1 MASKVKNLKGLEKE
15 LSISFSLK
23 DMDPTIESKM
33 KELAKTLDLKGFR
46 KGKVPL
52 NVIRSKYYD
61 QCYNES
67 LSEHIEQS
75 YIQVIIDEKLNP
87 VAPPKI
93 SMEEKKDKDKI
104 YFKALIEVMP
114 DVKVTNIEKIKLQKP
129 KLKVKKDDLEKAVEK
144 IAEQYKEWKPVKR
157 KSKKGDR
164 VKADFVGTING
175 EDFENN
181 KADDF
186 LVEIGSK
193 QLIPGFE
200 EGLIGLK
207 SGEDVKLDITFPDD
221 YQDKKLASKPVV
233 FDITVKEVLEPEV
246 SEINE
251 EFVKKL
257 GIDDGKIETLHS
269 KIKDGMKKDAETL
282 IESHMKKIVIAELSK
297 SQKLEVPK
305 SLVQEEIHRI
315 DKENNPNGEVKMTH
329 EDMDK
334 LYSKEATDRVKAGLL
349 LREIINNEKF
359 KITQQN
365 ISDWIDTVS
374 RGHNNRSEV
383 ENYYMNNAEAKKNME
398 SVILEN
404 LAIKW
409 IINNAEVSEKS
420 FSFDALME
428 LR

>member
-1 MASKVKNLKGLEKE
+1 MTSKVKNLKGLEKE

-23 DMDPTIESKM
+23 DMDPTIESKL
-33 KELAKTLDLKGFR
+33 KELSKNLDLKGFR
-46 KGKVPL
+46 KGKVPM
-52 NVIRSKYYD
+52 NVVKSKYYQ

-67 LSEHIEQS
+67 LSEHIEQN

-93 SMEEKKDKDKI
+93 SIDENKNKEKLF
-104 YFKALIEVMP
+104 FKALIEVMP
-114 DVKVTNIEKIKLQKP
+114 EVEIVDIEKIKLEKP
-129 KLKVKKDDLEKAVEK
+129 KLKVKKIDLEKAVEK
-144 IAEQYKEWKPVKR
+144 IADQYKEWNLVER
-157 KSKKGDR
+157 KAKNGDR

-175 EDFENN
+175 EEFDNN
-181 KADDF
+181 KAEDF
-186 LVEIGSK
+186 LIEIGSK

-207 SGEDVKLDITFPDD
+207 AGEEKKLDITFPQD
-221 YQDKKLASKPVV
+221 YQDSKLASQPVN
-233 FDITVKEVLEPEV
+233 FDIVVKEVLEPKV

-257 GIDDGKIETLHS
+257 GIDNGKIETLHS
-269 KIKDGMKKDAETL
+269 KIKEGMEKDANTIIDSYMKKN
-282 IESHMKKIVIAELSK
+282 VIKELSK

-305 SLVQEEIHRI
+305 TLVSEEISRI
-315 DKENNPNGEVKMTH
+315 DKENNPNGDIKISEK
-329 EDMDK
+329 DMEK
-334 LYSKEATDRVKAGLL
+334 LYLKEATERVRAGLL

-359 KITQQN
+359 EITQKN

-374 RGHNNRSEV
+374 RGNNNRSEI
-383 ENYYMNNAEAKKNME
+383 ENYYMNNEDAKKNME

-404 LAIKW
+404 FAVKW
-409 IINNAEVSEKS
+409 VIEKAEVSEKNY
-420 FSFDALME
+420 SFDKLME

>member
-1 MASKVKNLKGLEKE
+1 MTSKVKNLKGLERE

-23 DMDPTIESKM
+23 DMDPTIDSKM
-33 KELAKTLDLKGFR
+33 RELSKTLDLKGFR

-52 NVIRSKYYD
+52 NVIKSKYYE

-67 LSEHIEQS
+67 LSEHIEQN
-75 YIQVIIDEKLNP
+75 YIQVVIDEKLNP
-87 VAPPKI
+87 VAPPQI
-93 SMEEKKDKDKI
+93 SIEEKKDKDKI

-114 DVKVTNIEKIKLQKP
+114 EVKVTNIEKIKLQKP
-129 KLKVKKDDLEKAVEK
+129 KLKVKKVDLEKAVEK
-144 IAEQYKEWKPVKR
+144 IAEQYKEWNPVKR
-157 KSKKGDR
+157 KSKEGDR
-164 VKADFVGTING
+164 VKADFVGKING

-186 LVEIGSK
+186 LIEIGSK

-207 SGEDVKLDITFPDD
+207 SGEETKLDIIFPDD

-251 EFVKKL
+251 DFVKKL
-257 GIDDGKIETLHS
+257 GIEDGKVETLHS
-269 KIKDGMKKDAETL
+269 KIKDGMTKDAETL

-305 SLVQEEIHRI
+305 SLVHEEIHRI
-315 DKENNPNGEVKMTH
+315 DKENNPNGEVKMSH
-329 EDMDK
+329 KDMDK
-334 LYSKEATDRVKAGLL
+334 LYTKEATERVKAGLL

-359 KITQQN
+359 KISQKN
-365 ISDWIDTVS
+365 ITEWIDTVS
-374 RGHNNRSEV
+374 RGHNNRAEV
-383 ENYYMNNAEAKKNME
+383 ENYYMNNDEAKKNME

-409 IINNAEVSEKS
+409 VISNAEVSEKS
-420 FSFDALME
+420 YSFDALME

>member
-1 MASKVKNLKGLEKE
+1 MTSKVKNLKGLERE

-23 DMDPTIESKM
+23 DMDPTIDSKM
-33 KELAKTLDLKGFR
+33 RELSKTLDLKGFR

-52 NVIRSKYYD
+52 NVIKSKYYE

-67 LSEHIEQS
+67 LSEHIEQN
-75 YIQVIIDEKLNP
+75 YIQVVIDEKLNP
-87 VAPPKI
+87 VAPPQI
-93 SMEEKKDKDKI
+93 SIEEKKDKDKI

-114 DVKVTNIEKIKLQKP
+114 EVKVTNIEKIKLQKP
-129 KLKVKKDDLEKAVEK
+129 KLKVKKADLEKAVEK
-144 IAEQYKEWKPVKR
+144 IAEQYKEWNPVKR
-157 KSKKGDR
+157 KSKEGDR
-164 VKADFVGTING
+164 VKADFVGKING

-186 LVEIGSK
+186 LIEIGSK

-207 SGEDVKLDITFPDD
+207 SGEETKLDIIFPDD

-251 EFVKKL
+251 DFVKKL
-257 GIDDGKIETLHS
+257 GIEDGKVETLHS
-269 KIKDGMKKDAETL
+269 KIKDGMIKDAETL
-282 IESHMKKIVIAELSK
+282 IESHMKKIVITELSK
-297 SQKLEVPK
+297 SQKLDVPK
-305 SLVQEEIHRI
+305 SLVNEEIHRI
-315 DKENNPNGEVKMTH
+315 DKENNPNGEVKMSH
-329 EDMDK
+329 KDMDK
-334 LYSKEATDRVKAGLL
+334 LYTKEATERVKAGLL

-359 KITQQN
+359 KISQKN
-365 ISDWIDTVS
+365 ITEWIDTVS
-374 RGHNNRSEV
+374 RGHNNRAEV
-383 ENYYMNNAEAKKNME
+383 ENYYMNNDEAKKNME

-409 IINNAEVSEKS
+409 IISNAEVSEKS
-420 FSFDALME
+420 YSFDALME

>member
-52 NVIRSKYYD
+52 NVIRSKYYE

-246 SEINE
+246 SEINA

>member
-75 YIQVIIDEKLNP
+75 YIQVVIDEKLNP

>member
-1 MASKVKNLKGLEKE
+1 MTSKVKNLKGLERE

-23 DMDPTIESKM
+23 DMDPTIDSKM
-33 KELAKTLDLKGFR
+33 RELSKTLDLKGFR

-52 NVIRSKYYD
+52 NVIKSKYYE

-67 LSEHIEQS
+67 LSEHIEQN
-75 YIQVIIDEKLNP
+75 YIQVVIDEKLNP
-87 VAPPKI
+87 VAPPQI
-93 SMEEKKDKDKI
+93 SIEEKKDKDKI

-114 DVKVTNIEKIKLQKP
+114 EVKVTNIEKIKLQKP
-129 KLKVKKDDLEKAVEK
+129 KLKVKKADLEKAVEK
-144 IAEQYKEWKPVKR
+144 IAEQYKEWNPVKR
-157 KSKKGDR
+157 KSKEGDR
-164 VKADFVGTING
+164 VKADFVGKING

-186 LVEIGSK
+186 LIEIGSK

-207 SGEDVKLDITFPDD
+207 SGEETKLDIIFPDD

-251 EFVKKL
+251 DFVKKL
-257 GIDDGKIETLHS
+257 GIEDGKVETLHS
-269 KIKDGMKKDAETL
+269 KIKDGMIKDAETL

-305 SLVQEEIHRI
+305 SLVHEEIHRI
-315 DKENNPNGEVKMTH
+315 DKENNPNGEVKMSH
-329 EDMDK
+329 KDMDK
-334 LYSKEATDRVKAGLL
+334 LYTKEATERVKAGLL

-359 KITQQN
+359 KISQKN
-365 ISDWIDTVS
+365 ITEWIDTVS
-374 RGHNNRSEV
+374 RGHNNRAEV
-383 ENYYMNNAEAKKNME
+383 ENYYMNNDEAKKNME

-409 IINNAEVSEKS
+409 IISNAEVSEKS
-420 FSFDALME
+420 YSFDALME

>member
-1 MASKVKNLKGLEKE
+1 MTSKVKNLKGLERE

-23 DMDPTIESKM
+23 DMDPTIDSKM
-33 KELAKTLDLKGFR
+33 RELSKTLDLKGFR

-52 NVIRSKYYD
+52 NVIKSKYYE

-67 LSEHIEQS
+67 LSEHIEQN
-75 YIQVIIDEKLNP
+75 YIQVVIDEKLNP
-87 VAPPKI
+87 VAPPQI
-93 SMEEKKDKDKI
+93 SIEEKKDKDKI

-114 DVKVTNIEKIKLQKP
+114 EVKVTNIEKIKLQKP
-129 KLKVKKDDLEKAVEK
+129 KLKVKKADLEKAVEK
-144 IAEQYKEWKPVKR
+144 IAEQYKEWNPVKR
-157 KSKKGDR
+157 KSKEGDR
-164 VKADFVGTING
+164 VKADFIGKING

-186 LVEIGSK
+186 LIEIGSK

-207 SGEDVKLDITFPDD
+207 SGEETKLDIIFPDD

-251 EFVKKL
+251 DFVKKL
-257 GIDDGKIETLHS
+257 GIEDGKVETLHS
-269 KIKDGMKKDAETL
+269 KIKDGMIKDAETL

-305 SLVQEEIHRI
+305 SLVHEEIHRI
-315 DKENNPNGEVKMTH
+315 DKENNPNGEVKMSH
-329 EDMDK
+329 KDMDK
-334 LYSKEATDRVKAGLL
+334 LYSKEATERVKAGLL

-359 KITQQN
+359 KISQKN
-365 ISDWIDTVS
+365 ITEWIDTVS
-374 RGHNNRSEV
+374 RGHNNRAEV
-383 ENYYMNNAEAKKNME
+383 ENYYMNNDEAKKNME

-409 IINNAEVSEKS
+409 IISNAEVSEKS
-420 FSFDALME
+420 YSFDALME

>member
-1 MASKVKNLKGLEKE
+1 MTSKVKNLKGLERE

-23 DMDPTIESKM
+23 DMDPTIDSKM
-33 KELAKTLDLKGFR
+33 RELSKTLDLKGFR

-52 NVIRSKYYD
+52 NVIKSKYYE

-67 LSEHIEQS
+67 LSEHIEQN
-75 YIQVIIDEKLNP
+75 YIQVVIDEKLNP
-87 VAPPKI
+87 VAPPQI
-93 SMEEKKDKDKI
+93 SIEEKKDKDKI

-114 DVKVTNIEKIKLQKP
+114 EVKVTNIEKIKLQKP
-129 KLKVKKDDLEKAVEK
+129 KLKVKKVDLEKAVEK
-144 IAEQYKEWKPVKR
+144 IAEQYKEWNPVKR
-157 KSKKGDR
+157 KSKEGDR
-164 VKADFVGTING
+164 VKADFVGKING

-186 LVEIGSK
+186 LIEIGSK

-207 SGEDVKLDITFPDD
+207 SGEETKLDIIFPDD

-251 EFVKKL
+251 DFVKKL
-257 GIDDGKIETLHS
+257 GIEDGKVETLHS
-269 KIKDGMKKDAETL
+269 KIKDGMIKDAETL

-305 SLVQEEIHRI
+305 SLVHEEIHRI
-315 DKENNPNGEVKMTH
+315 DKENNPNGEVKMSH
-329 EDMDK
+329 KDMDK
-334 LYSKEATDRVKAGLL
+334 LYIKEATERVKAGLL

-359 KITQQN
+359 KISQKN
-365 ISDWIDTVS
+365 ITEWIDTIS
-374 RGHNNRSEV
+374 RGHNNRAEV
-383 ENYYMNNAEAKKNME
+383 ENYYMNNDEAKKNME

-409 IINNAEVSEKS
+409 IISNAEVSEKS
-420 FSFDALME
+420 YSFDALME

>member
-1 MASKVKNLKGLEKE
+1 MTSKVKNLKGLERE

-33 KELAKTLDLKGFR
+33 RELARTLDLKGFR
-46 KGKVPL
+46 KGKVPI
-52 NVIRSKYYD
+52 NVIKSKYYE

-67 LSEHIEQS
+67 LGEHIEQN

-93 SMEEKKDKDKI
+93 SIEEKKDKDKI
-104 YFKALIEVMP
+104 HFKALIEVMP
-114 DVKVTNIEKIKLQKP
+114 DVKVKNIEKIKLQKP
-129 KLKVKKDDLEKAVEK
+129 KLKVKKDDLERAVEK
-144 IAEQYKEWKPVKR
+144 IAEQYKEWNPVKR
-157 KSKKGDR
+157 KSKAGDR
-164 VKADFVGTING
+164 VKADFIGKING

-207 SGEDVKLDITFPDD
+207 SGEDTKLDITFPDD

-233 FDITVKEVLEPEV
+233 FDITIKEVLEPEV

-251 EFVKKL
+251 DFVKKL

-282 IESHMKKIVIAELSK
+282 IESHMKKLVIAELSK

-315 DKENNPNGEVKMTH
+315 DKENNPNGEVKITH

-334 LYSKEATDRVKAGLL
+334 LYSKEATERVKAGLL
-349 LREIINNEKF
+349 LREIINSEKF
-359 KITQQN
+359 KISQQN
-365 ISDWIDTVS
+365 IAEWIDTVS
-374 RGHNNRSEV
+374 RGHNNRAEV
-383 ENYYMNNAEAKKNME
+383 ENYYMNNEEAKKNME

-409 IINNAEVSEKS
+409 IISNAEVSEKS
-420 FSFDALME
+420 YSFDALME

>member
-157 KSKKGDR
+157 KSKNGDR
-164 VKADFVGTING
+164 VKADFAGTING

>member
-87 VAPPKI
+87 VAPPNI

-144 IAEQYKEWKPVKR
+144 IAEQYKEWNPVKR

-305 SLVQEEIHRI
+305 SLVREEIHRI

>member
-23 DMDPTIESKM
+23 EMDPTIESKM

-409 IINNAEVSEKS
+409 IIGNAEVSEKS
-420 FSFDALME
+420 YSFDALME

>member
-1 MASKVKNLKGLEKE
+1 MTSKVKNLKGLERE

-33 KELAKTLDLKGFR
+33 RELARTLDLKGFR
-46 KGKVPL
+46 KGKVPI
-52 NVIRSKYYD
+52 NVIKSKYYE

-67 LSEHIEQS
+67 LSEHIEQN
-75 YIQVIIDEKLNP
+75 YIQVLIDEKLNP

-93 SMEEKKDKDKI
+93 SLEEKKDKDKI
-104 YFKALIEVMP
+104 HFKALIEVMP
-114 DVKVTNIEKIKLQKP
+114 EVKVKNIEKIKLQKP
-129 KLKVKKDDLEKAVEK
+129 KLKVKKDDLERAVEK
-144 IAEQYKEWKPVKR
+144 IAEQYKEWNPVKR
-157 KSKKGDR
+157 KSKAGDR
-164 VKADFVGTING
+164 VKADFIGKING

-186 LVEIGSK
+186 LIEIGSK

-207 SGEDVKLDITFPDD
+207 SGEDTKLDITFPDD

-251 EFVKKL
+251 DFVKKL

-282 IESHMKKIVIAELSK
+282 IDSHMKKLVIAELSK

-315 DKENNPNGEVKMTH
+315 DKENNPNGEVKITH

-334 LYSKEATDRVKAGLL
+334 LYSKEATERVKAGLL
-349 LREIINNEKF
+349 LREIINSEKF
-359 KITQQN
+359 KISQQN
-365 ISDWIDTVS
+365 IAEWIDTVS
-374 RGHNNRSEV
+374 RGHNNRAEV
-383 ENYYMNNAEAKKNME
+383 ENYYMNNEEAKKNME

-409 IINNAEVSEKS
+409 IIVNAEVSEKS
-420 FSFDALME
+420 YSFDALME

>member
-1 MASKVKNLKGLEKE
+1 MTSKVKNLKGLERE

-23 DMDPTIESKM
+23 DMDPTIDSKM
-33 KELAKTLDLKGFR
+33 RELSKTLDLKGFR

-52 NVIRSKYYD
+52 NVIKSKYYE

-67 LSEHIEQS
+67 LSEHIEQN
-75 YIQVIIDEKLNP
+75 YIQVVIDEKLNP
-87 VAPPKI
+87 VAPPQI
-93 SMEEKKDKDKI
+93 SIEEKKDKDKI

-114 DVKVTNIEKIKLQKP
+114 EVKVTNIEKIKLQKP
-129 KLKVKKDDLEKAVEK
+129 KLKVKKVDLEKAVEK
-144 IAEQYKEWKPVKR
+144 IAEQYKEWNPVKR
-157 KSKKGDR
+157 KSKEGDR
-164 VKADFVGTING
+164 VKADFVGKING

-186 LVEIGSK
+186 LIEIGSK

-207 SGEDVKLDITFPDD
+207 SGEETKLDIIFPDD

-251 EFVKKL
+251 DFVKKL
-257 GIDDGKIETLHS
+257 GIEDGKVETLHS
-269 KIKDGMKKDAETL
+269 KIKDGMIKDAETL

-305 SLVQEEIHRI
+305 SLVHEEIHRI

-334 LYSKEATDRVKAGLL
+334 LYTKEATERVKAGLL

-359 KITQQN
+359 KISQKN
-365 ISDWIDTVS
+365 ITEWIDTIS
-374 RGHNNRSEV
+374 RGHNNRAEV
-383 ENYYMNNAEAKKNME
+383 ENYYMNNDEAKKNME

-409 IINNAEVSEKS
+409 IISNAEVSEKS
-420 FSFDALME
+420 YSFDALME

>member
-1 MASKVKNLKGLEKE
+1 MTSKVKNLKGLERE

-23 DMDPTIESKM
+23 DMDPTIDSKM
-33 KELAKTLDLKGFR
+33 RELSKTLDLKGFR

-52 NVIRSKYYD
+52 NVIKSKYYE

-67 LSEHIEQS
+67 LSEHIEQN
-75 YIQVIIDEKLNP
+75 YIQVVIDEKLNP
-87 VAPPKI
+87 VAPPQI
-93 SMEEKKDKDKI
+93 SIEEKKDKDKI

-114 DVKVTNIEKIKLQKP
+114 EVKVTNIEKIKLQKP
-129 KLKVKKDDLEKAVEK
+129 KLKVKKADLEKAVEK
-144 IAEQYKEWKPVKR
+144 IAEQYKEWNPVKR
-157 KSKKGDR
+157 KSKEGDR
-164 VKADFVGTING
+164 VKADFVGKING

-186 LVEIGSK
+186 LIEIGSK

-207 SGEDVKLDITFPDD
+207 SGEETKLDIIFPDD

-246 SEINE
+246 SKINE
-251 EFVKKL
+251 DFVKKL
-257 GIDDGKIETLHS
+257 GIEDGKVETLHS
-269 KIKDGMKKDAETL
+269 KIKDGMIKDAETL

-305 SLVQEEIHRI
+305 SLVHEEIHRI

-334 LYSKEATDRVKAGLL
+334 LYTKEATERVKAGLL

-359 KITQQN
+359 KISQKN
-365 ISDWIDTVS
+365 ITEWIDTVS
-374 RGHNNRSEV
+374 RGHNNRVEV
-383 ENYYMNNAEAKKNME
+383 ENYYMNNDEAKKNME

-409 IINNAEVSEKS
+409 IISNAEVSEKS
-420 FSFDALME
+420 YSFDALME